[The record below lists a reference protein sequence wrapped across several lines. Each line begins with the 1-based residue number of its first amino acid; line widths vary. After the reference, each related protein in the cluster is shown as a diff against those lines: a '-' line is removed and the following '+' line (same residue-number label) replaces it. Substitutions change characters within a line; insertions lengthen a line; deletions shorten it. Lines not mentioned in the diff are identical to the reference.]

1 MTSLLWTVLAAG
13 LVANVLLSLVVPD
26 GGTQFLLSALT
37 GLGVLAA
44 ATALWVLRRSRAD
57 RGAATYRRGMATP
70 EFIRD
75 LRLSA
80 GHQLLYLPG
89 VSAVVFDDEGRVLLG
104 RRADTGLWSV
114 IGGIPEPGEQP
125 ADCAVREVFEE
136 TNVRCV
142 PERVALVHGV
152 EKPVTYPNGDV
163 CQFMDIT
170 FRCRATAESAGRAR
184 VNDDESL
191 EVGWFRTDALPEMKP
206 FALLRIEQA
215 AAEEGPAWFLSSAHA
230 HS

>member
-1 MTSLLWTVLAAG
+1 
-13 LVANVLLSLVVPD
+13 
-26 GGTQFLLSALT
+26 
-37 GLGVLAA
+37 
-44 ATALWVLRRSRAD
+44 
-57 RGAATYRRGMATP
+57 MATP
-70 EFIRD
+70 DFIRD

-89 VSAVVFDDEGRVLLG
+89 VTAVVFDDRGRVLLG
-104 RRADTGLWSV
+104 RRADTGTWSV

-136 TNVRCV
+136 THVRCV
-142 PERVALVHGV
+142 PERVVSVHGI

-170 FRCRATAESAGRAR
+170 FRCRAVSDDAR

-191 EVGWFRTDALPEMKP
+191 EVGWFGLDALPP
-206 FALLRIEQA
+206 LADFAVFRIKQA
-215 AAEEGPAWFLSSAHA
+215 TQEGPAWFEGMPKA
-230 HS
+230 